1 MLPIK
6 KIEERVLAKPEAL
19 DNINDLVLY
28 YEKKANELDAFYL
41 EPKFD
46 KALYLELSFRLD
58 MNFKASLEAMMEI
71 KSSTDAEKEL
81 ASYIFGLAWDWGH
94 SCGYR
99 EVVSYYEDLVQIIV
113 LTQSTI

>member
-1 MLPIK
+1 MIPIK
-6 KIEERVLAKPEAL
+6 QIEERVLAKPEAL
-19 DNINDLVLY
+19 DNIDDLVLY
-28 YEKKANELDAFYL
+28 YEKKANELGAFYL
-41 EPKFD
+41 EPEFD
-46 KALYLELSFRLD
+46 KDLYRELSFRLD
-58 MNFKASLEAMMEI
+58 MNFRTSLEVMMGI

-81 ASYIFGLAWDWGH
+81 ATYIFGLAWDWGH